1 MSGDS
6 HVKRSS
12 LFGLVDFS
20 PRIAVVLVI
29 LTLTV
34 AVMGYHISGDSGAR
48 QVEGMGQEALRIFS
62 AAKSG
67 RSEVA
72 PPVDPEGI
80 EERVKEW
87 VGVKVALPRDWKLF
101 SYKSIVREKIG
112 KRTAAAIHLTFAGE
126 PYLLMVM
133 RLEALRGE
141 EAPSPLFSRSS
152 FLSWEKDG
160 MSFVFWERDGVQY
173 LLVSDVDL
181 THTFDLVR
189 QHFT

>member
-34 AVMGYHISGDSGAR
+34 AVMGYHISSDSGAR
-48 QVEGMGQEALRIFS
+48 RVEGMGQEALRIFL
-62 AAKSG
+62 AARSG
-67 RSEVA
+67 RSEGA
-72 PPVDPEGI
+72 PPVGPEEI
-80 EERVKEW
+80 EGRVKEW
-87 VGVKVALPRDWKLF
+87 VGVKVTLPRDEKLF
-101 SYKSIVREKIG
+101 SYKFIVREKIG
-112 KRTAAAIHLTFAGE
+112 KRTAAAIHLAFAGE

-141 EAPSPLFSRSS
+141 EAPSPLFYRSS

>member
-1 MSGDS
+1 M
-6 HVKRSS
+6 
-12 LFGLVDFS
+12 DFS
-20 PRIAVVLVI
+20 PRIAFVLVI

-34 AVMGYHISGDSGAR
+34 AVMGYHIYRDSGAR
-48 QVEGMGQEALRIFS
+48 QVEGIGQEALRIFS
-62 AAKSG
+62 AARSG
-67 RSEVA
+67 RSEGA
-72 PPVDPEGI
+72 PPVGPEEI
-80 EERVKEW
+80 EGRVKEW
-87 VGVKVALPRDWKLF
+87 VGVKVALPRDEKLF
-101 SYKSIVREKIG
+101 SYKFVVREKIG
-112 KRTAAAIHLTFAGE
+112 KRTAAAIHIAFAGE

-133 RLEALRGE
+133 RHEALRGE
-141 EAPSPLFSRSS
+141 EAPSPLFYRSS